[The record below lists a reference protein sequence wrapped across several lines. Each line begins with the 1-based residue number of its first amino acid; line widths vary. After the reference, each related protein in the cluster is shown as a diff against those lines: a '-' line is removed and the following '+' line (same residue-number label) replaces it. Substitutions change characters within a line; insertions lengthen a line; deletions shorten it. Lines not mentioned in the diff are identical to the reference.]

1 MRLIVQRVR
10 AAAVSWTDG
19 VNDERRAIGRGFAIL
34 AGSGP
39 DDSEAVVARL
49 AAKVAGLRTFPDAA
63 GRSNL
68 SIVDVAG
75 EALVISQFTL
85 YADLS
90 GGRRPSF
97 IGAGDPAR
105 AEIWVDRFAELLG
118 QAGVPTQTGRFGA
131 SMLVEIENDG
141 PVTYALSS
149 EAWDTRV

>member
-10 AAAVSWTDG
+10 AAAVSWSDEG
-19 VNDERRAIGRGFAIL
+19 RDERRAIGRGFAIL
-34 AGSGP
+34 TGSGP
-39 DDSEAVVARL
+39 EDTEAAVSRL
-49 AAKVAGLRTFPDAA
+49 AAKVATLRTFPDGD

-68 SIVDVAG
+68 SILDIGG
-75 EALVISQFTL
+75 EALVVSQFTL

-97 IGAGDPAR
+97 IAAGDPAR
-105 AEIWVDRFAELLG
+105 AEAWVGRFAELL
-118 QAGVPTQTGRFGA
+118 QEAGVPTQTGRFGA
-131 SMLVEIENDG
+131 QMLVEIENEG